1 MFRQE
6 AKTPL
11 GYLEKIK
18 YIYTDKIS
26 TQMDL
31 LDDILPILFSV
42 MVGGIIGIEREYQLK
57 SAGLRT
63 MILVT
68 LGACIFTMLSQNLG
82 GSGSPDRIAA
92 NIITGIGFVGA
103 GVIFKEENR
112 VSGLTTAVTI
122 WICAALGMTIGAG
135 YYQEATV
142 GSVVVFLLLIMFKY
156 IQDVIDK
163 ISTRYTYQ
171 MTLSYEDGVRERYE
185 NLFKE
190 HNLKSMRGKQMRNGE
205 KYTIIWRVQGAAK
218 NHDICTKILLND
230 SSIDEFK
237 F

>member
-1 MFRQE
+1 MNV
-6 AKTPL
+6 
-11 GYLEKIK
+11 
-18 YIYTDKIS
+18 
-26 TQMDL
+26 
-31 LDDILPILFSV
+31 LDDILPIVFSV
-42 MVGGIIGIEREYQLK
+42 IVGGIIGIEREYQLK

-68 LGACIFTMLSQNLG
+68 LGACIFTMLSMNLG
-82 GSGSPDRIAA
+82 ESGSPDRIAA

-103 GVIFKEENR
+103 GVIFKEDNR

-135 YYQEATV
+135 YYQEATI
-142 GSVVVFLLLIMFKY
+142 GSIAVFLLLIMFKY

-171 MTLSYEDGVRERYE
+171 ITLPYEDGIVEKYE
-185 NLFKE
+185 SIFKE
-190 HNLKSMRGKQMRNGE
+190 NGLRSIRGKQMRSGD
-205 KYTIIWRVQGAAK
+205 KYTAIWRVQGALK
-218 NHDICTKILLND
+218 NHIACTRILLND
-230 SSIDEFK
+230 PIIDEFK

>member
-1 MFRQE
+1 
-6 AKTPL
+6 
-11 GYLEKIK
+11 
-18 YIYTDKIS
+18 
-26 TQMDL
+26 MDL

-190 HNLKSMRGKQMRNGE
+190 HNLKSMRGKQMRNG
-205 KYTIIWRVQGAAK
+205 Y
-218 NHDICTKILLND
+218 
-230 SSIDEFK
+230 
-237 F
+237 